1 MDEIKEVNSIFESSE
16 DGSKFIIK
24 FDELFEKEKFKVYN
38 QFDLSAKRNF
48 KMINDLIKETYEN
61 IFLDENGELKEKM
74 QIVMLRI
81 LHVQS
86 LIMKADSMSVDTF
99 LGLITQ
105 IAETGDSALLKEIGD
120 YVDNGYQLTLDEDT
134 KKMKEKNKAVNDQLI
149 ISDDYAKTLIKIAY
163 LDRLVIPLISQFFIY
178 NKSEFPTKVSVV
190 QDDEDDG
197 EDLVFNEVNQTIF
210 NHLFKLIAKENTENI
225 QNKLYKMV
233 YARIIK
239 TAFSAKRFWSVAET
253 LGISKESSALE
264 IYSKLLS
271 NSVPKI
277 ILSKELNVVNFFS
290 TIINNQIMFLFS
302 NKFKTH
308 YQTINPGSSSGS
320 MFESNDDNMTELEK
334 MELRVGHKNEGS
346 LIINNVIAKDV
357 IQKIDE
363 YMDVYVSKEE
373 VAQTLPFIHMN
384 PIQERIVSMLTF
396 KYFKSTDAI
405 KRLSAYEYS
414 KLLLCCVKF
423 LEKQKFIL
431 LPKILLSKCIKQRD
445 RTAITGVK
453 IKSKIEESKRYK
465 ELMESK
471 YKDFKFDVERNIQA
485 MISTVYSSSFIDEK
499 GNDVFESTA
508 KIGNVAEEIVDLC
521 YLV

>member
-1 MDEIKEVNSIFESSE
+1 MEEIKEVNSIFESSE

-61 IFLDENGELKEKM
+61 IFLDENGQLKEHM
-74 QIVMLRI
+74 QVCMLRL

-86 LIMKADSMSVDTF
+86 KIMRAETLSVDSF
-99 LGLITQ
+99 LKLITTVT
-105 IAETGDSALLKEIGD
+105 ETADGLLLTEISKF
-120 YVDNGYQLTLDEDT
+120 VDDGYQLTLDEDT

-163 LDRLVIPLISQFFIY
+163 LDRLIIPLISQFFIY
-178 NKSEFPTKVSVV
+178 NKAEFPTKVSVI
-190 QDDEDDG
+190 QEDEEDDG
-197 EDLVFNEVNQTIF
+197 EELLFSEINQTIF
-210 NHLFKLIAKENTENI
+210 NHLFKLIAKENAENI

-290 TIINNQIMFLFS
+290 TIINNQIMFF
-302 NKFKTH
+302 
-308 YQTINPGSSSGS
+308 
-320 MFESNDDNMTELEK
+320 ND
-334 MELRVGHKNEGS
+334 
-346 LIINNVIAKDV
+346 VIARDV
-357 IQKIDE
+357 TQHIDE
-363 YMDVYVSKEE
+363 YMDVFVSKEE
-373 VAQTLPFIHMN
+373 VAQALQFIHMN
-384 PIQERIVSMLTF
+384 PIQERVVSMLTF
-396 KYFKSTDAI
+396 KYFKSTDAV
-405 KRLSAYEYS
+405 KRLSAFEYS
-414 KLLLCCVKF
+414 KILLCCVKY
-423 LEKQKFIL
+423 LEKQKFVL
-431 LPKILLSKCIKQRD
+431 LPKILLSNCIKQRD

-471 YKDFKFDVERNIQA
+471 YKDFKYDVERNIQA
-485 MISTVYSSSFIDEK
+485 MISTIYSSSFIDEK